1 MVAGESAFNTNA
13 IFLMIKTYKISPKA
27 FGVMMSS
34 FLVAHLLGAAICGRY
49 VVKRGISKLTG
60 SWRANLALAA
70 VFLSVISILK
80 FDGPYFTI
88 TTTAVGCSI
97 TIS

>member
-1 MVAGESAFNTNA
+1 MVAGKSAFNTNA

-34 FLVAHLLGAAICGRY
+34 FLVAHLLGACHLWSLCGQERHF
-49 VVKRGISKLTG
+49 KANW

-88 TTTAVGCSI
+88 TTTAVGV